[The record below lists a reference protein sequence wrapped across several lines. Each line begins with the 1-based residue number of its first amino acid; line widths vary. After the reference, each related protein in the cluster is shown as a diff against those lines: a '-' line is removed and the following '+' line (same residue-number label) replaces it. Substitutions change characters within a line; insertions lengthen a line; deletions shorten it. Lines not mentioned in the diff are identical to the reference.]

1 MTTPRPRAVRT
12 ARRTAAAALALASA
26 AALAGCSATNQITTV
41 DDYPPSDGV
50 AITVDEV
57 RALNLLVL
65 AEEEGGPGIL
75 VGALANNSGED
86 TSVTLAVEGA
96 EPVEVDVPSSGTVLM
111 GAVGAPGRY
120 RTVEVPVAEVAAIPG
135 GLTTVTISTPAGGS
149 DEVRVPVMDG
159 SLAEYAPLLEAIG
172 QTPTPSGTPT
182 PSPTPGQTQEAS
194 EPEQGQDSDPEG
206 EGAQG
211 PEQTEGTGDEG

>member
-26 AALAGCSATNQITTV
+26 AALAGCSATNQITTI

-96 EPVEVDVPSSGTVLM
+96 QAVNVDVPSSGTVLM
-111 GAVGAPGRY
+111 GAAGAPGRY
-120 RTVEVPVAEVAAIPG
+120 QTVEVPVAQVSAIPG
-135 GLTTVTISTPAGGS
+135 GLTTLTVSTPAGGS
-149 DEVRVPVMDG
+149 AEVQVPVMDG
-159 SLAEYAPLLEAIG
+159 TLAEYAPLLEAVG
-172 QTPTPSGTPT
+172 QTPTPSATPT
-182 PSPTPGQTQEAS
+182 GLPTPGQTQEAS